1 MCIESMDKPRIKV
14 DFNELMEPNL
24 VLISQADERTDS
36 KGNIIKLFSGA
47 FVYLYEYNKYDDGE
61 EEYLFA
67 EGVVELNDKLMNK
80 HAKWSCRINDKG
92 IVAKYT
98 YKPFKQDK

>member
-1 MCIESMDKPRIKV
+1 MDKPRIKV
-14 DFNELMEPNL
+14 DFNELMEPDL
-24 VLISQADERTDS
+24 VLIAQTDERTNS
-36 KGNIIKLFSGA
+36 EGNKIKIFSGA

-61 EEYLFA
+61 EEYFFA

-80 HAKWSCRINDKG
+80 HAKWSCRINEKG

-98 YKPFKQDK
+98 

>member
-14 DFNELMEPNL
+14 DFNELMEPDL
-24 VLISQADERTDS
+24 VLISQTDERTDS
-36 KGNIIKLFSGA
+36 EGHIIKLFSGA

-61 EEYLFA
+61 EEYLLA
-67 EGVVELNDKLMNK
+67 EGIVELNDKLMNK

-98 YKPFKQDK
+98 